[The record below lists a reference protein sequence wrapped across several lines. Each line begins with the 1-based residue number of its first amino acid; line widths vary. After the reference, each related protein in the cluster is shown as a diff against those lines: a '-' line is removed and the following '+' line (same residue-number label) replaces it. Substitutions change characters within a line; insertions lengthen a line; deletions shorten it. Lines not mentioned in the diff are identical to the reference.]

1 MMQAAGGMGGQGGGI
16 ISSALQLI
24 KEKERQGDKAMDR
37 LHDGMKT
44 QMELTANQGSWTDG
58 GSSAP
63 QKVVKEKVVEKEKVK
78 EPEKEKVKEPEKE
91 EATTDTPTAPGA
103 DKEEQEKD
111 VANLGIID
119 LAKQAT
125 SK

>member
-1 MMQAAGGMGGQGGGI
+1 MGGQGGGI

-24 KEKERQGDKAMDR
+24 KEKERQGDKA
-37 LHDGMKT
+37 
-44 QMELTANQGSWTDG
+44 
-58 GSSAP
+58 
-63 QKVVKEKVVEKEKVK
+63 VV
-78 EPEKEKVKEPEKE
+78 EKEKVKEPEKE

>member
-24 KEKERQGDKAMDR
+24 KEERQGDKAMDR

-78 EPEKEKVKEPEKE
+78 EPEKE

-119 LAKQAT
+119 LAKQA

>member
-63 QKVVKEKVVEKEKVK
+63 QKVVKEKVVEKKR
-78 EPEKEKVKEPEKE
+78 
-91 EATTDTPTAPGA
+91 
-103 DKEEQEKD
+103 
-111 VANLGIID
+111 
-119 LAKQAT
+119 
-125 SK
+125 SKSRRKKKLQQIHPQRPVPIRKSKKRM

>member
-1 MMQAAGGMGGQGGGI
+1 MMQATGGMGGQGGGI

-78 EPEKEKVKEPEKE
+78 EPEKE

-103 DKEEQEKD
+103 DKEEQERD
-111 VANLGIID
+111 VANLGIIN

>member
-1 MMQAAGGMGGQGGGI
+1 MAAQGGI
-16 ISSALQLI
+16 ISAAMELI

-37 LHDGMKT
+37 LHDGFKT
-44 QMELTANQGSWTDG
+44 QMQLTANQGSWTDG

-63 QKVVKEKVVEKEKVK
+63 QKVVKEKVV
-78 EPEKEKVKEPEKE
+78 EKEKVKEPEKE

>member
-1 MMQAAGGMGGQGGGI
+1 MMQAAGDMGGQGGGI

-63 QKVVKEKVVEKEKVK
+63 RKVVVKEKVV
-78 EPEKEKVKEPEKE
+78 EKEKVKEPEKE

>member
-44 QMELTANQGSWTDG
+44 QMELTANQGSWT

-63 QKVVKEKVVEKEKVK
+63 QKVVKEKVV
-78 EPEKEKVKEPEKE
+78 EKEKVKEPEKE

-111 VANLGIID
+111 VANLGIIG

>member
-103 DKEEQEKD
+103 DKEEQDGKPR
-111 VANLGIID
+111 LG
-119 LAKQAT
+119 
-125 SK
+125 

>member
-1 MMQAAGGMGGQGGGI
+1 MAAQGGI
-16 ISSALQLI
+16 ISAAMELI

-78 EPEKEKVKEPEKE
+78 EPEKEE
-91 EATTDTPTAPGA
+91 
-103 DKEEQEKD
+103 
-111 VANLGIID
+111 
-119 LAKQAT
+119 AT